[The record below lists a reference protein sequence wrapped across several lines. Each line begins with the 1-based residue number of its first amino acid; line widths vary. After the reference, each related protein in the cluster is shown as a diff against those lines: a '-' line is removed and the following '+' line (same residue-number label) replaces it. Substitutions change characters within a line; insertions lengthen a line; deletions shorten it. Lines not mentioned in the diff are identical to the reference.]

1 MVWKILVLCFFYI
14 LILNYRYKECVGIL
28 YNNGYDNLKE
38 LEFLKKTG
46 TLVTVLDRMKNSNDA
61 DFIDLE

>member
-1 MVWKILVLCFFYI
+1 M
-14 LILNYRYKECVGIL
+14 GIL